1 MSDPIKITI
10 STPPANRKELAEAF
24 GQNQS
29 AVRRLEKMTLDVRV
43 NLPDAIEEVAA
54 TDQQN
59 FLFLAMLVDGFA
71 QVPGGSPVDLF
82 ARMLASD
89 AQRLPMLRPA
99 LPDTVAVPLLLP
111 RPMQSDGVVGVP
123 SMPRPALP
131 GASSIPLLGIG
142 NGMLALMKGESAL
155 GSAPGTY
162 QGGRLLNARSI
173 TTGTVYAR
181 TPGTNLVWV
190 RFQAPGGAG
199 GGTPATGAGQSAS
212 AGGGGAGSY
221 VEALFLA
228 SVLDGQTVNLGTPGT
243 GNSAAAGT
251 AGTTATFGTAISAP
265 GGTGG
270 NPASVLSAPGFTG
283 GSAATAAPTV
293 TGALQVLIALAGIGG
308 DPGIVFTAGALSMSG
323 RGGQS
328 SMSSSSLPT
337 LGNGSHG
344 AFGIGAGGNGANA
357 GASQAAFAGATA
369 AAGFCEVWEF
379 S

>member
-43 NLPDAIEEVAA
+43 NLPDAIEELAQ
-54 TDQQN
+54 TEQQN
-59 FLFLAMLVDGFA
+59 FVFLAMLVDGS
-71 QVPGGSPVDLF
+71 VPLPGTVPEDPF

-89 AQRLPMLRPA
+89 AQRLPMIRPA
-99 LPDTVAVPLLLP
+99 LSEAVVAPVSLP
-111 RPMQSDGVVGVP
+111 RPMQSDGVAAVP
-123 SMPRPALP
+123 SLPSPVRPDLAPLP
-131 GASSIPLLGIG
+131 LAGIG
-142 NGMLALMKGESAL
+142 AGMLALMKGESAL
-155 GSAPGTY
+155 GSAPGVY
-162 QGGRLLNARSI
+162 QGGRLLNARTI
-173 TTGTVYAR
+173 PTGTVYTR
-181 TPGTNLVWV
+181 TPSTTFVWV

-212 AGGGGAGSY
+212 AGGGGAGAY

-228 SVLDGQTVNLGTPGT
+228 SVLDGQTVSLGTAGT

-270 NPASVLSAPGFTG
+270 NVASALSAPGFTG

-293 TGALQVLIALAGIGG
+293 TGALQVLIAQAGIGG

-323 RGGQS
+323 RGGS
-328 SMSSSSLPT
+328 SPLTNSSLPT

-357 GASQAAFAGATA
+357 GASQSAFAGGTA